1 MYDQDADSGVLEYLQ
16 TVIVMCCVLYATSS
30 SHLPSRS
37 ILNMC
42 LCGWVFCVCVCIV
55 EAERATG
62 SCGAA
67 STNNAV
73 AMMCLPTACKNKQTY
88 LFYINSFTNVYSV
101 LLLWI
106 YEIIKKRKKKNKRQK
121 REN

>member
-1 MYDQDADSGVLEYLQ
+1 MPHLHNVVYDNVRPRRRQWCIRVLANSH
-16 TVIVMCCVLYATSS
+16 CDVLCALC
-30 SHLPSRS
+30 HFFVPSPVPFHPKYVS
-37 ILNMC
+37 MWLSV
-42 LCGWVFCVCVCIV
+42 LCVCVCIV

-101 LLLWI
+101 LLL
-106 YEIIKKRKKKNKRQK
+106 
-121 REN
+121 